1 MEMGASTE
9 GARAA
14 GYIRVSQQRNVGR
27 YGLGAQEF
35 DVRRHAE
42 YMRWELVE
50 TYREEGVSGYKRERP
65 ALGRMIADAEAG
77 RFNVAVFPSLDR
89 IARSVK
95 DSIEIEKCFRDCGV
109 SVVFVRENID
119 TGTAVGEFFRNVMS
133 SIAEFEG
140 HLMHERMLGGLRAKA
155 ARGGYTGTWLPYGY
169 EAVDGKVVVIE
180 AQAVV
185 VRRIFEWRAEERSL
199 RQMANELNATD
210 VPTQHGRKWHPG
222 VVREIYQNRFY
233 TGKSKAG
240 GGWVDGQHKAVVTK
254 ELFRK
259 ANAHNRNAS

>member
-1 MEMGASTE
+1 MDTSTRDE

-14 GYIRVSQQRNVGR
+14 GYVRVSQERNVGR
-27 YGLGAQEF
+27 YSLGAQEI

-42 YMRWELVE
+42 FMRWGLVE
-50 TYREEGVSGYKRERP
+50 IYREEGVSGYKRERP

-140 HLMHERMLGGLRAKA
+140 HLMHERMLKGLRAKA

-169 EAVDGKVVVIE
+169 EAVDGEVVVVE
-180 AQAVV
+180 AQAVI
-185 VRRIFEWRAEERSL
+185 VRRIFEWRAEGRSL
-199 RQMANELNATD
+199 RRMSSELNATG
-210 VPTQHGRKWHPG
+210 VPTQHGRMWHPS
-222 VVREIYQNRFY
+222 VVWEIYRNRFY
-233 TGKSKAG
+233 TGKSKARS
-240 GGWVDGQHKAVVTK
+240 GWVDGQHKAFVSK

-259 ANAHNRNAS
+259 ANAHNRKAG